1 MVMYDF
7 QERKLTNRILYSLP
21 VLFLAGMLVAASLFG
36 VFRNI
41 EKYAKMKR
49 EVALAEE
56 KLSEYEASRKRFEE
70 RLSAL
75 NTEEGLEKEARARFN
90 LKKPGEKVIIF
101 LDSDLPKKSSSL
113 RSQIASVWES
123 VQIYIYEIF

>member
-7 QERKLTNRILYSLP
+7 QERKLANRILYSWP
-21 VLFLAGMLVAASLFG
+21 VLFLAGALVAVSLFG

-41 EKYAKMKR
+41 EKYVKMKR

-113 RSQIASVWES
+113 RSQIASAWES
-123 VQIYIYEIF
+123 VKKYIYEIF